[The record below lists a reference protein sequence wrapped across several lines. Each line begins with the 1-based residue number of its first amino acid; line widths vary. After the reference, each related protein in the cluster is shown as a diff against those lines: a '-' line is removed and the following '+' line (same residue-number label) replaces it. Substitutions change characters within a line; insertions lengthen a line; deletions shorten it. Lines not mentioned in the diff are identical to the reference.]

1 MSEEKKTTTLEA
13 EVEVETKTSW
23 LNVFN
28 WSMYDLANTIY
39 SMVIVSL
46 IINRYV
52 LIVGQLENGLTYDK
66 VNAIFSGVVA
76 AMQIVT
82 AIGMPIMGAIS
93 DSAGRRK
100 PFVIG
105 FTFSILLFA
114 SLLGFSHNLTLLLVF
129 YVIANISY
137 QWSLAFYD
145 AMLAFIAAPKDVG
158 KVGAFGV
165 AFGYFGTL
173 LSLPVMIVCEKI
185 WGTPISQLPKVAE
198 VGSYIPPV
206 KIQYGY
212 YGVPWPFLM
221 AMGMFLVFAIPF
233 LFVKE
238 RQKKGERPPTKQLVT
253 QALKQLSTTFKEI
266 RKHREMFIFIIG
278 YFLFVDA
285 ANVIVAYM
293 FPIVRDG
300 LLMSETFG
308 MVFIVLSTISAVIFT
323 YFIGMF
329 ADKKGAKNAFY
340 LVGGLWLIA
349 VVIGFLGIMAWA
361 PIQVGANLP
370 FLLIILMGVIAGPA
384 LGGTWVCQRAMIATL
399 APKEKFGEYFGFSK
413 FSGKL
418 SSAIGPLIWGATFL
432 IFYKNWNYK
441 TYAWALLFI
450 GIILMIGLGIIA
462 LVRPE
467 KAARNY

>member
-1 MSEEKKTTTLEA
+1 MSNEKKVTSLET
-13 EVEVETKTSW
+13 EVEVESNTSW
-23 LNVFN
+23 LNVFK

-52 LIVGQLENGLTYDK
+52 LIVGQLENGLSYDK
-66 VNAIFSGVVA
+66 ANAIFSGVVA
-76 AMQIVT
+76 AMQIII
-82 AIGMPIMGAIS
+82 AFSMPVMGAVS
-93 DSAGRRK
+93 DSAGKRK
-100 PFVIG
+100 PFVVG
-105 FTFSILLFA
+105 LTFAILLFA
-114 SLLGFSHNLTLLLVF
+114 SLLGFWHNLTLVLIF
-129 YVIANISY
+129 YVIANVSY
-137 QWSLAFYD
+137 QWSLAYYD

-173 LSLPVMIVCEKI
+173 LSLPVMIICEGI

-198 VGSYIPPV
+198 IASYKPPV
-206 KIQYGY
+206 QLQYGY
-212 YGVPWPFLM
+212 YGVPWPFLI

-238 RQKKGERPPTKQLVT
+238 RQKKGEKPPTMQLIKQAFR
-253 QALKQLSTTFKEI
+253 QLKTTFKEI
-266 RKHREMFIFIIG
+266 KTHREMFIFIIG

-323 YFIGMF
+323 YFVGMF
-329 ADKKGAKNAFY
+329 ADKKGAKNAFF
-340 LVGGLWLIA
+340 LVGGLWIA
-349 VVIGFLGIMAWA
+349 AVIIGFVGIMLWS
-361 PIQVGANLP
+361 PVEIGANFP
-370 FLLIILMGVIAGPA
+370 FIMIILMGVLAGPA

-418 SSAIGPLIWGATFL
+418 SSAVGPLIWGATFL
-432 IFYKNWNYK
+432 IFYRTWNYK
-441 TYAWALLFI
+441 TYALALLFI
-450 GIILMIGLGIIA
+450 GLMLIIGLAIIA
-462 LVRPE
+462 LVKPE
-467 KAARNY
+467 RAARNY